1 MLRSIVILNFG
12 LQYCALYTHT
22 KREACFMIIFFICLT
37 ILILGYKFYS
47 PFVEKQAGMDTTVD
61 TPQKRFSEGVDYVA
75 IHPVRAFL
83 IQFLNI
89 AGVGP
94 IFGPILG
101 ALYGPVA
108 LVWIVLGNV
117 LGGAVH
123 DFFSGVMSIKEDGKS
138 LPEIAGHY
146 YNVVFK
152 GFMLIFTAM
161 LLFFVGVVF
170 IMSPAGL
177 LSNLDVFEGTFFA
190 NNTFWVLAILAYYF
204 LATLLPIDKI
214 ITKFY
219 PLFGLLMIVM
229 TTLIAGALLL
239 DAPHLP
245 VAGDFLAYFEADHAH
260 DFLEPN
266 PDGLPTWPLLFI
278 TITCGAISGFHS
290 TQAPIIARC
299 LTNEKYVRPV
309 YYGAMMCEGIVGCVW
324 ALAGIAAFPEGYAG
338 LKALLD
344 QGGPGLV
351 VNHVA
356 NSYLGVM
363 GGIMAI
369 IAVAVFPITSGD
381 TAFRSLR
388 LTVVDAFNIP
398 QSLRNRLL
406 LAVPILTIAFF
417 MTKLDFSVIWRYF
430 AFSNMLLSTSVLW
443 LATKYLFDR
452 RAFHWITSIP
462 AVIATGVT
470 LSYIMTAAIGF
481 NLSAD
486 LGKPIGAAVVVIG
499 LVGLVFVHSKHKKLD
514 VA

>member
-1 MLRSIVILNFG
+1 M
-12 LQYCALYTHT
+12 
-22 KREACFMIIFFICLT
+22 
-37 ILILGYKFYS
+37 
-47 PFVEKQAGMDTTVD
+47 
-61 TPQKRFSEGVDYVA
+61 
-75 IHPVRAFL
+75 
-83 IQFLNI
+83 
-89 AGVGP
+89 
-94 IFGPILG
+94 
-101 ALYGPVA
+101 
-108 LVWIVLGNV
+108 
-117 LGGAVH
+117 
-123 DFFSGVMSIKEDGKS
+123 
-138 LPEIAGHY
+138 
-146 YNVVFK
+146 
-152 GFMLIFTAM
+152 
-161 LLFFVGVVF
+161 
-170 IMSPAGL
+170 
-177 LSNLDVFEGTFFA
+177 
-190 NNTFWVLAILAYYF
+190 AILAYYF

-452 RAFHWITSIP
+452 RAFHWIPSIP

>member
-1 MLRSIVILNFG
+1 M
-12 LQYCALYTHT
+12 T
-22 KREACFMIIFFICLT
+22 IFFICIT

-47 PFVEKQAGMDTTVD
+47 PFVEKQAGIDSTIV
-61 TPQKRFSEGVDYVA
+61 TPQSRFSDGVDYLP

-101 ALYGPVA
+101 ALYGPIA
-108 LVWIVLGNV
+108 LVWIVIGNV

-123 DFFSGVMSIKEDGKS
+123 DYFSGVMSIKEDGKS

-177 LSNLDVFEGTFFA
+177 LSNLESFQGTFLA
-190 NNTFWVLAILAYYF
+190 NNTFWVLVILAYYF

-219 PLFGLLMIVM
+219 PIFGLLMIVM
-229 TTLIAGALLL
+229 TTMIAVALLIE
-239 DAPHLP
+239 APHLP
-245 VAGDFLAYFEADHAH
+245 VTGDFMAYFEADHAH
-260 DFLEPN
+260 DFLTPN
-266 PDGLPTWPLLFI
+266 PDGLPTWPLLFV

-309 YYGAMMCEGIVGCVW
+309 YYGAMLCEGIVACVW
-324 ALAGIAAFPEGYAG
+324 ALAGIAAFPDGYAG
-338 LKALLD
+338 LTALLD

-351 VNHVA
+351 VNHIA
-356 NSYLGVM
+356 NSYLGLF

-369 IAVAVFPITSGD
+369 VAVAVFPITSGD

-398 QSLRNRLL
+398 QSVRNRLL
-406 LAVPILTIAFF
+406 LAIPILTIAYF
-417 MTKLDFSVIWRYF
+417 MTKLDFSLIWRYF

-452 RAFHWITSIP
+452 GTFHWIVSIP
-462 AVIATGVT
+462 AVITTGVT
-470 LSYIMTAAIGF
+470 ISYIMTAAIGL
-481 NLSAD
+481 NLSQD
-486 LGKPIGAAVVVIG
+486 LGKPIGAVVIVIG
-499 LVGLVFVHSKHKKLD
+499 IILLMFAHNKHKP
-514 VA
+514 VMG

>member
-1 MLRSIVILNFG
+1 ML
-12 LQYCALYTHT
+12 
-22 KREACFMIIFFICLT
+22 IFFICIT
-37 ILILGYKFYS
+37 ILIIGYKFYS
-47 PFVEKQAGMDTTVD
+47 PFVERQAGIDPTVA
-61 TPQKRFSEGVDYVA
+61 TPQSRFSEGVDYVP

-101 ALYGPVA
+101 AIYGPVA
-108 LVWIVLGNV
+108 LVWIVIGNV

-123 DFFSGVMSIKEDGKS
+123 DYFSGVMSIKEDGKS

-146 YNVVFK
+146 YNIVFK
-152 GFMLIFTAM
+152 CVMLLFTAM

-177 LSNLDVFEGTFFA
+177 LSNLDVFQDTFLA
-190 NNTFWVLAILAYYF
+190 NNTFWVLLILGYYF

-219 PLFGLLMIVM
+219 PIFGLLMIVM
-229 TTLIAGALLL
+229 TSMIAIALLI

-245 VAGDFLAYFEADHAH
+245 ISGDFLAYFKTGHSHE
-260 DFLEPN
+260 FLAPN
-266 PDGLPTWPLLFI
+266 PDGLPIWPLLFI

-309 YYGAMMCEGIVGCVW
+309 YYGAMVCEGAVACVW

-338 LKALLD
+338 LKAMLD
-344 QGGPGLV
+344 VGGPGLV
-351 VNHVA
+351 VNHIA
-356 NSYLGVM
+356 NSYLGVF
-363 GGIMAI
+363 GGILAV

-388 LTVVDAFNIP
+388 LTIVDAFNIP
-398 QSLRNRLL
+398 QSIRNRLL
-406 LAVPILTIAFF
+406 LAVPILSIAYF
-417 MTKLDFSVIWRYF
+417 MTKLDFTLIWRYF

-452 RAFHWITSIP
+452 GTFHWIASIP
-462 AVIATGVT
+462 AVLTTGVT

-481 NLSAD
+481 NLHAD
-486 LGKPIGAAVVVIG
+486 FGRPIGIVVVVIG
-499 LVGLVFVHSKHKKLD
+499 LVLLVFMHNKYKS
-514 VA
+514 VAA

>member
-1 MLRSIVILNFG
+1 ML
-12 LQYCALYTHT
+12 
-22 KREACFMIIFFICLT
+22 IFFICLT
-37 ILILGYKFYS
+37 VLLIGYRFYS
-47 PFVEKQAGMDTTVD
+47 PFVERQARIDKSAI
-61 TPQKRFSEGVDYVA
+61 TPQQKFAEGVDYVA

-108 LVWIVLGNV
+108 LIWIVLGNV

-146 YNVVFK
+146 YNLIFK
-152 GFMLIFTAM
+152 GFMLLFTAM

-170 IMSPAGL
+170 VMSPAGL
-177 LSNLDVFEGTFFA
+177 LSNLDLFKDTWLA
-190 NNTFWVLAILAYYF
+190 NNTFWVLLILAYYL

-214 ITKFY
+214 ITRLY

-229 TTLIAGALLL
+229 TSMIAIALLM

-245 VAGDFLAYFEADHAH
+245 VGSDFLAYFKDGHSH
-260 DFLEPN
+260 NILTPN

-299 LTNEKYVRPV
+299 LTNQKYVRPV
-309 YYGAMMCEGIVGCVW
+309 YYGGMMCEGIVACVW

-338 LKALLD
+338 LKEMLD
-344 QGGPGLV
+344 LGGPGMV
-351 VNHVA
+351 VKHIA
-356 NSYLGVM
+356 SSYLGIA

-388 LTVVDAFNIP
+388 LTLVDAFNIP
-398 QSLRNRLL
+398 QSVKNRLMV
-406 LAVPILTIAFF
+406 AVPILTIAYF
-417 MTKLDFSVIWRYF
+417 MTLLDFSLIWRYF

-443 LATKYLFDR
+443 LATKYLRDQN
-452 RAFHWITSIP
+452 AFHWITSIP
-462 AVIATGVT
+462 AVIGTAVT
-470 LSYIMTAAIGF
+470 ISYIATAQIGF
-481 NLSAD
+481 D
-486 LGKPIGAAVVVIG
+486 LPHDYGIPIGAATI
-499 LVGLVFVHSKHKKLD
+499 LVGSIYLILQHKQKQPS
-514 VA
+514 

>member
-1 MLRSIVILNFG
+1 M
-12 LQYCALYTHT
+12 T
-22 KREACFMIIFFICLT
+22 IFFICIT

-47 PFVEKQAGMDTTVD
+47 PFVEKQAGIDPSIV
-61 TPQKRFSEGVDYVA
+61 TPQSRFSDGVDYLP

-108 LVWIVLGNV
+108 LVWIVIGNV

-123 DFFSGVMSIKEDGKS
+123 DYFSGVMSIKEDGKS

-177 LSNLDVFEGTFFA
+177 LSSLDSFQGTFLA
-190 NNTFWVLAILAYYF
+190 NNTFWVLVILGYYF

-219 PLFGLLMIVM
+219 PIFGLLMIVM
-229 TTLIAGALLL
+229 TTMIAVALLI

-245 VAGDFLAYFEADHAH
+245 VTGDFMAYFEADHAH
-260 DFLEPN
+260 DFLAPN
-266 PDGLPTWPLLFI
+266 PDGLPTWPLLFV

-309 YYGAMMCEGIVGCVW
+309 YYGAMLCEGIVACVW
-324 ALAGIAAFPEGYAG
+324 VLAGIAAFPDGYAG
-338 LKALLD
+338 LTALLD

-351 VNHVA
+351 VNHIA
-356 NSYLGVM
+356 NSYLGVF

-381 TAFRSLR
+381 SAFRSLR
-388 LTVVDAFNIP
+388 LTMVDAFNIP
-398 QSLRNRLL
+398 QSVRNRLL
-406 LAVPILTIAFF
+406 LALPILTIAYF
-417 MTKLDFSVIWRYF
+417 MTKLDFSLIWRYF

-452 RAFHWITSIP
+452 GTFHWIVSIP
-462 AVIATGVT
+462 AVITTGVT
-470 LSYIMTAAIGF
+470 ISYIMTAAIGLD
-481 NLSAD
+481 LSQD
-486 LGKPIGAAVVVIG
+486 WGKPIGAIVIVMG
-499 LVGLVFVHSKHKKLD
+499 MILLVFAHNKHKP
-514 VA
+514 VMG

>member
-1 MLRSIVILNFG
+1 ML
-12 LQYCALYTHT
+12 
-22 KREACFMIIFFICLT
+22 IFFICMT

-47 PFVEKQAGMDTTVD
+47 PFVEKQAGMDPSAV
-61 TPQKRFSEGVDYVA
+61 TPQVRFNEGVDYVP

-138 LPEIAGHY
+138 LPEIAGKY

-177 LSNLDVFEGTFFA
+177 LSNLDVFKDTIFA
-190 NNTFWVLAILAYYF
+190 NNTFWVLVILAYYF
-204 LATLLPIDKI
+204 LATMLPIDKI

-219 PLFGLLMIVM
+219 PFFGLLMIVM
-229 TTLIAGALLL
+229 TTLIGVALLL
-239 DAPHLP
+239 NAPHLP
-245 VAGDFLAYFEADHAH
+245 VTGDFFAYFTEDHAH
-260 DFLEPN
+260 DLLSPN

-309 YYGAMMCEGIVGCVW
+309 YYGAMVCEGIVGCVW
-324 ALAGIAAFPEGYAG
+324 ALAGIAAFPEGYEG
-338 LKALLD
+338 LKTMLD

-351 VNHVA
+351 VNYVA
-356 NSYLGVM
+356 NSYLGVL

-406 LAVPILTIAFF
+406 LAIPILTIAYF
-417 MTKLDFSVIWRYF
+417 MTKLDFTVIWRYF

-452 RAFHWITSIP
+452 GTFHWVASIP
-462 AVIATGVT
+462 AAITTGITVSYIAT
-470 LSYIMTAAIGF
+470 AKIGL
-481 NLSAD
+481 NLSPD
-486 LGKPIGAAVVVIG
+486 LSKPIGVVAVVVSLIAII
-499 LVGLVFVHSKHKKLD
+499 VMHNKHKGTAK
-514 VA
+514 A

>member
-1 MLRSIVILNFG
+1 ML
-12 LQYCALYTHT
+12 
-22 KREACFMIIFFICLT
+22 
-37 ILILGYKFYS
+37 YS
-47 PFVEKQAGMDTTVD
+47 PFVEKQAGIDPSIT
-61 TPQKRFSEGVDYVA
+61 TPQVRFSEGVDYVP

-101 ALYGPVA
+101 ALYGPIA
-108 LVWIVLGNV
+108 LVWIVIGNV

-123 DFFSGVMSIKEDGKS
+123 DYFSGVMSIKEDGKS

-146 YNVVFK
+146 YNIVFK
-152 GFMLIFTAM
+152 SFMLIFTAM

-177 LSNLDVFEGTFFA
+177 LSNLASFQGTFLA
-190 NNTFWVLAILAYYF
+190 NNTFWVLVILAYYF

-219 PLFGLLMIVM
+219 PIFGLLMIVM
-229 TTLIAGALLL
+229 TTMIAVALLI

-245 VAGDFLAYFEADHAH
+245 VTGDFMAYFESNHAH
-260 DFLEPN
+260 DLLTPN
-266 PDGLPTWPLLFI
+266 PDGLPTWPLLFV

-309 YYGAMMCEGIVGCVW
+309 YYGAMLCEGIVACVW

-338 LKALLD
+338 LKELLD

-356 NSYLGVM
+356 TSYLGVL

-398 QSLRNRLL
+398 QSVRNRLL
-406 LAVPILTIAFF
+406 LALPILIIAYF
-417 MTKLDFSVIWRYF
+417 MTKLDFSLIWRYF

-452 RAFHWITSIP
+452 GSFHWIVSIP
-462 AVIATGVT
+462 AVMTTGVT
-470 LSYIMTAAIGF
+470 ISYIMTAAIGL
-481 NLSAD
+481 NLSPVLA
-486 LGKPIGAAVVVIG
+486 KPIGAVVIVAG
-499 LVGLVFVHSKHKKLD
+499 MILLILAHNKHKP
-514 VA
+514 VMS

>member
-1 MLRSIVILNFG
+1 MIV
-12 LQYCALYTHT
+12 
-22 KREACFMIIFFICLT
+22 FFICIGL
-37 ILILGYKFYS
+37 LLLGYKFYS
-47 PFVEKQAGMDTTVD
+47 PFVEKQAGIDPTAE
-61 TPQKRFSEGVDYVA
+61 TPQSRFEEGVDYVA
-75 IHPVRAFL
+75 IHPVKAFL

-108 LVWIVLGNV
+108 LVWIVLGNII
-117 LGGAVH
+117 GGAVH
-123 DFFSGVMSIKEDGKS
+123 DYFSGVLSIKEDGKS

-146 YNVVFK
+146 FNIFFK
-152 GFMLIFTAM
+152 GIMLIFTAM

-177 LSNLDVFEGTFFA
+177 LSNLEVFEGTILA
-190 NNTFWVLAILAYYF
+190 GNTFWVLVILGYYF
-204 LATLLPIDKI
+204 MATLLPIDKI
-214 ITKFY
+214 ITKLY

-229 TTLIAGALLL
+229 TVSIAVSLLIS
-239 DAPHLP
+239 APHLP
-245 VAGDFLAYFEADHAH
+245 VSGDFFAYFQHGHYAH

-266 PDGLPTWPLLFI
+266 ADGLPVWPLLFM

-290 TQAPIIARC
+290 TQAPIMARC

-309 YYGAMMCEGIVGCVW
+309 YYGAMMSEGVVGCVW
-324 ALAGIAAFPEGYAG
+324 ALAGIAAFPGGYVE
-338 LKALLD
+338 LKSLLD

-356 NSYLGVM
+356 TSYLGVF

-388 LTVVDAFNIP
+388 LTIVDAFNIP
-398 QSLRNRLL
+398 QSMLNRIL
-406 LAVPILTIAFF
+406 LAVPILIIAYF
-417 MTKLDFSVIWRYF
+417 MTKIDFSLIWRYF

-452 RAFHWITSIP
+452 GSFHWIVSLP
-462 AVIATGVT
+462 AVIGTSVT
-470 LSYIMTAAIGF
+470 VSYIMSAGIGF
-481 NLSAD
+481 ALPQ
-486 LGKPIGAAVVVIG
+486 GMGTPIGVGVGVVALVVV
-499 LVGLVFVHSKHKKLD
+499 FVAHSKRQPIA
-514 VA
+514 V